1 MIEQRPAV
9 LPPDVIETFLIDC
22 GAEVHVVGWQRGE
35 LRAFAHDPAEVEREQ
50 AMAAL
55 GSLSMGC
62 YSLFRGEGYRLSLN
76 RLLRSSIEHET
87 LDVVAELVR
96 AGADPHSVSK
106 SGKTALSTAITAGLP
121 DLVRDLLTAG
131 VDVQRHLIAG
141 ETPLQFA
148 VRLGRAEIVR
158 LLLDAGAD
166 PHAHGADPTWPT
178 PLDLVLE
185 GRCAAC
191 RMDVLRASLRKD
203 ESLLLERA
211 ARTGD
216 AALAREALA
225 AGADPRV
232 QDSLGI
238 TPLHIAVSAGSVPVV
253 QVLIGAGA
261 DPNVQTL
268 SGKSSLYVALFESR
282 AWPAPVLLA
291 AGADTGIRGAEGTV
305 LHAAALRDA
314 VKAIDLLMGYGTDVD
329 ARDDAGRTP
338 LHIAAAHGRVAATR
352 KLLAAGADPD
362 ARAEDGDTAL
372 HVAVR
377 GKQLATARELIA
389 AGADIHAETAAGRT
403 ALALAIAERRG
414 RIVMLLR
421 AAGAR

>member
-9 LPPDVIETFLIDC
+9 LPPDVVETFLIDC
-22 GAEVHVVGWQRGE
+22 GPEVHVVGWQRGA
-35 LRAFAHDPAEVEREQ
+35 LRAFAHDPAEIERER

-55 GSLSMGC
+55 GSPLMGC

-87 LDVVAELVR
+87 LDAVAELVR

-121 DLVRDLLTAG
+121 ELVRDLLTAG
-131 VDVQRHLIAG
+131 VDVQRQLTTG
-141 ETPLQFA
+141 ETPLHLA
-148 VRLGRAEIVR
+148 VHLGRAEIVR

-166 PHAHGADPTWPT
+166 PHAHGADPGRPT
-178 PLDLVLE
+178 PLDLILE

-191 RMDVLRASLRKD
+191 RTEVLRASLRKD

-225 AGADPRV
+225 AGADPHV

-238 TPLHIAVSAGSVPVV
+238 TPLHIAVSAGTAPVV
-253 QVLIGAGA
+253 QALIGAGA

-268 SGKSSLYVALFESR
+268 SGKTSLYVALFESC
-282 AWPAPVLLA
+282 AWLAPVLLA

-305 LHAAALRDA
+305 LHAAALRADA
-314 VKAIDLLMGYGTDVD
+314 KAIDLLIGFGTDID
-329 ARDDAGRTP
+329 ARDDTGRTP

-352 KLLAAGADPD
+352 KLLSAGADPD
-362 ARAEDGDTAL
+362 ARAENGDTPL

-377 GKQLATARELIA
+377 CKQLATARELIA
-389 AGADIHAETAAGRT
+389 GGADINAETAAGRT
-403 ALALAIAERRG
+403 TLALATAGRRG